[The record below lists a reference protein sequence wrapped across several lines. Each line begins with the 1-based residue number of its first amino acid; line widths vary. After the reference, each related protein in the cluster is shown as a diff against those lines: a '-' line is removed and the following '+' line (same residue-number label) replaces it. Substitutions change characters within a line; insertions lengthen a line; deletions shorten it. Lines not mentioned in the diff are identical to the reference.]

1 MRRLL
6 LFVTILIVAVCLIT
20 GCDTHGVA
28 QIGEDNSI
36 SVRVNEE
43 FNLVFDSDATN
54 GYSWYESHDPTM
66 LELMNRTYR
75 KGEHTKPELSGSTG
89 GVEYFSYKALKTGET
104 EIIMTYERPWYKET
118 IKQEAFT
125 VNIH

>member
-1 MRRLL
+1 MKLSLL
-6 LFVTILIVAVCLIT
+6 SITVLIAAICLGT
-20 GCDTHGVA
+20 GCHTHGVA

-36 SVRVNEE
+36 NVSVNEE
-43 FNLVFDSDATN
+43 FILTLDTDATN
-54 GYSWYESHDPTM
+54 GYSWYESHDPMM
-66 LELMNRTYR
+66 LELVGRTYR